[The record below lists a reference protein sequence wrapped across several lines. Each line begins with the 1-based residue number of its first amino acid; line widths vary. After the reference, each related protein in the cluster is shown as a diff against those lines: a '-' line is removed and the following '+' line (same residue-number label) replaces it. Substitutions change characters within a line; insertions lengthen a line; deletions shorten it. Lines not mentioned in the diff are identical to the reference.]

1 MTQKI
6 PTTSAEFDHTRI
18 IERPDGFYWQDDI
31 DGREYGPFQSML
43 EAAADM
49 QQLDDDEV
57 AGEEAGI
64 DELREAE
71 DLLGV
76 PDWVD
81 PDTGHLADDGRTR
94 TDEH

>member
-6 PTTSAEFDHTRI
+6 PTTSADFDHTRI
-18 IERPDGFYWQDDI
+18 IERPDGFYWQDDV
-31 DGREYGPFQSML
+31 DGREYGPFQTML

-49 QQLDDDEV
+49 QLADDEAADEAGADDLRD
-57 AGEEAGI
+57 AGE
-64 DELREAE
+64 
-71 DLLGV
+71 LLGV

-81 PDTGHLADDGRTR
+81 PDTGQLADDERTR